1 MIEMFFELSY
11 MTQQSHDML
20 PCAGYIHKLSVETNM
35 YILTYIYTYVRS
47 CTNIGKIH
55 KSCLS
60 IVYMYVYVTYF
71 GTDSHGNQ
79 FPIVTSY
86 SNHNNV
92 VYDKISTQNCAHSL

>member
-1 MIEMFFELSY
+1 MPKSADRRTDRQTAFQLYIIDTYVFAETMIEMFFELSY

-35 YILTYIYTYVRS
+35 YILTYIYTYVRN

-60 IVYMYVYVTYF
+60 IVYMYVRICNILW
-71 GTDSHGNQ
+71 H
-79 FPIVTSY
+79 
-86 SNHNNV
+86 
-92 VYDKISTQNCAHSL
+92 

>member
-20 PCAGYIHKLSVETNM
+20 PCVGYIHKLSVETNM
-35 YILTYIYTYVRS
+35 YILTYIHTYVHS

-60 IVYMYVYVTYF
+60 IVYMYVRICNILLRMHVHKYVNVHSTILCCMYAYRYV
-71 GTDSHGNQ
+71 
-79 FPIVTSY
+79 VT
-86 SNHNNV
+86 
-92 VYDKISTQNCAHSL
+92 IQ